1 VEIRIQ
7 NKGTRDRVLALRR
20 PLEVVLLGPPDAR
33 ILDLAGPSEVF
44 SRANEVLAERE
55 PASKPGYKL
64 KIVSI
69 ESSSRIDCFGGFRIL
84 TTGGFK
90 SLEVNLDTI
99 LVAGGRATWD
109 LPRNEKFIR
118 WLRRA
123 SVKARRMAAIG
134 SGAFLLAEA
143 GLLQGKRVTT
153 HWRWAQRLRKAYP
166 SVVVDPSPIFIRDGK
181 VYTSAGV
188 SVSLDLCLAM
198 VEEDYGHEIASEVAR
213 RLVIFVYRSGEQP
226 QVSSALILQ
235 GADSDRLRDL
245 GLWISNHLNRD
256 LRVETL
262 ARKSAMS
269 VRNFAR
275 RFRQAF
281 GVAPAEFV
289 LRVRVEAACRRMEET
304 NLTLEQ
310 IASECG
316 FSSAELLRRA
326 CHRTLGHAPSRFR
339 QSSRGSEV

>member
-1 VEIRIQ
+1 MESRKDKAPRHQ
-7 NKGTRDRVLALRR
+7 YRALRR
-20 PLEVVLLGPPDAR
+20 PLEVVLLGPPAAR

-55 PASKPGYKL
+55 PTSRPGYELKL
-64 KIVSI
+64 FSIKSSSSI
-69 ESSSRIDCFGGFRIL
+69 ECFGGLRIL
-84 TTGGFK
+84 TSGRLQA
-90 SLEVNLDTI
+90 LEVHWDTI

-109 LPRNEKFIR
+109 LPRNDNFLH

-123 SVKARRMAAIG
+123 SLTARRVAAIG

-153 HWRWAQRLRKAYP
+153 HWRWAERLKKTYP
-166 SVVVDPSPIFIRDGK
+166 SIVVDPSPIFIRDGK

-198 VEEDYGHEIASEVAR
+198 VEEDYGHEVASEVAR

-226 QVSSALILQ
+226 QVSSALLLQ
-235 GADSDRLRDL
+235 GAGSTRLRDL

-256 LRVETL
+256 LRVEAL
-262 ARKSAMS
+262 AKKSAMS

-275 RFRQAF
+275 RFRQEF

-304 NLTLEQ
+304 HLTLEQ
-310 IASECG
+310 VAGECG
-316 FSSAELLRRA
+316 FSSAEILRRA
-326 CHRTLGHAPSRFR
+326 CHRTVGHAPSRFR
-339 QSSRGSEV
+339 QSSGGAEA